1 MNQARL
7 FSTTGNLEEALNH
20 AKVLSYR
27 CFAPLMHASHRLVRV
42 CTARRHIYV
51 PCSERHASSAVSTYS
66 MLVESDV
73 HRGLHS
79 IMA

>member
-1 MNQARL
+1 MNRARH
-7 FSTTGNLEEALNH
+7 FWTAGNLEETLNH

-27 CFAPLMHASHRLVRV
+27 YLTPLMHSSHRLAQVF
-42 CTARRHIYV
+42 TTRRPIYV
-51 PCSERHASSAVSTYS
+51 SGGERHAASAVSTYS

-73 HRGLHS
+73 HHGLHG